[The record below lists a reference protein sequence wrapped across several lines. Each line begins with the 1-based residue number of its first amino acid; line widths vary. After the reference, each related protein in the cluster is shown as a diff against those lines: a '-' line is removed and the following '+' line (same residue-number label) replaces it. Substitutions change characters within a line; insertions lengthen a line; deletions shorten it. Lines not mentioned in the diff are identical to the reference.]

1 MELHLEIRFEC
12 QVAKSGYKFDD
23 DGFVRPIDR
32 GRGFIQKPLEEIAV
46 FEFLELLSA
55 LDEGYQTG
63 LPSKREQSEIIRFY
77 NRWGFLEW
85 YDRDSEMAPW
95 LLRAMA
101 ENFETRAGAPS
112 QIKIEAD
119 ASNSS
124 IVFGEIELL
133 RHALWI
139 AKTKADEAKYT
150 VCEYLTR
157 CGQPRIRRKGTC
169 PPKCRVKIN
178 GPSSWGNGCQQ
189 VYDNQRRRGTLGK
202 NKTKDK

>member
-12 QVAKSGYKFDD
+12 KVAKSGYKFDEN
-23 DGFVRPIDR
+23 GFVLPIDK

-46 FEFLELLSA
+46 FEFLELLTE
-55 LDEGYQTG
+55 LDGDYQTG

-77 NRWGFLEW
+77 NRWGFIEW
-85 YDRDSEMAPW
+85 YDRDREMAPL
-95 LLRAMA
+95 LLRALA

-112 QIKIEAD
+112 QIKIEAER
-119 ASNSS
+119 SNRS
-124 IVFGEIELL
+124 IVYGEIELL

-150 VCEYLTR
+150 TCEYLIR
-157 CGQPRIRRKGTC
+157 CGQPRMRRKGTC

-178 GPSSWGNGCQQ
+178 GRSSWGNGCQQ
-189 VYDNQRRRGTLGK
+189 VYDNQRRRRTLET
-202 NKTKDK
+202 NKTKEK